1 VFSSLTRTRRLI
13 LFVALVLM
21 VPLLAACTGDG
32 DDDVTSTPDS
42 PAAATTPDT
51 DTDPDVDGTP
61 DDAVGTPDM
70 DTTPDADATP
80 DAATT
85 PDMDTTPD
93 TDMTPDTT
101 GTPDMDTT
109 PDTDVTPETTGTPDT
124 ETTPATTPD
133 TAATPDAMTT
143 PGTGV
148 TDSPFGELDSLAADV
163 PNFTLEFNGEFVNV
177 PDDLGDIYSSEFELM
192 LAQSDPDVYHLRIVT
207 TGDEEVQVELW
218 SLPTATYLS
227 EDGSEPVEL
236 PAGLAGEF
244 SLAEV
249 LMVMPPVE
257 LIQNAEEVG
266 EDEINGRT
274 ATEYRVSAEEAVMIL
289 LAQGQDI
296 TVSNPQGEM
305 TIWVDEELGIILQM
319 DADITFE
326 NDDGTDGSI
335 LIEYVVTDIGDTD
348 DIEAPTNS

>member
-1 VFSSLTRTRRLI
+1 LFSSLTRTRRLV

-21 VPLLAACTGDG
+21 VPLLAACTGNG
-32 DDDVTSTPDS
+32 DDDATSTPDV

-51 DTDPDVDGTP
+51 GTTPDVDGTP
-61 DDAVGTPDM
+61 DDAEGTPDM
-70 DTTPDADATP
+70 GTTPDAAS
-80 DAATT
+80 T

-109 PDTDVTPETTGTPDT
+109 PDTDVTPDTTGTPDT
-124 ETTPATTPD
+124 AATPDTTPD
-133 TAATPDAMTT
+133 TATTPDAMTT

-148 TDSPFGELDSLAADV
+148 TDSPFGDLDDLAADV
-163 PNFTLEFNGEFVNV
+163 PNFTLEFTGEFVNV
-177 PDDLGDIYSSEFELM
+177 PDDAGDTTSSEFELM

-227 EDGSEPVEL
+227 EDGSDPIQL

-257 LIQNAEEVG
+257 LVQNAEEVG

-274 ATEYRVSAEEAVMIL
+274 ATEYRVSAQEAVMIL

-319 DADITFE
+319 DADITFD
-326 NDDGTDGSI
+326 NDDGTEGSI